1 MLLARLTLL
10 SALLLLLLLLLTEAA
25 LRRGSGTQTDS
36 RSMVEL
42 IGRYPRTRTETPGG
56 VQHGSQ
62 HGLEAHPKDP
72 HSKQNFIIHLT
83 GPLYFSPKCRKQFHR
98 LYHKTRDCTEPA
110 YYKRCARL
118 LIQLAKSPRC
128 SER

>member
-10 SALLLLLLLLLTEAA
+10 SALLLLLLLTEAA

-62 HGLEAHPKDP
+62 HGL
-72 HSKQNFIIHLT
+72 